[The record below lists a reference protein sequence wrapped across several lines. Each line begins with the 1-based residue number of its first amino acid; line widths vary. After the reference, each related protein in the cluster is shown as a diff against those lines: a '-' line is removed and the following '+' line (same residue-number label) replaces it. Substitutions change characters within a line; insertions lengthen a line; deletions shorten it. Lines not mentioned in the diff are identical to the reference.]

1 MSIKIEA
8 TYASDIPFAKAS
20 KKIKIDNKENNIT
33 LVMILNQI
41 TLVFLV
47 FTPRTKATIKPI
59 SITRY
64 SRILKVNFI
73 FGNNLEIKKTK
84 IEAMIKRT
92 VKIIASLS
100 FQV

>member
-1 MSIKIEA
+1 MDSKEKN
-8 TYASDIPFAKAS
+8 IPLA
-20 KKIKIDNKENNIT
+20 
-33 LVMILNQI
+33 MILNQT

-47 FTPRTKATIKPI
+47 FTPRIKATIKPI

-64 SRILKVNFI
+64 SRILRVKFI

-92 VKIIASLS
+92 VKIMDLLS
-100 FQV
+100 FRV